1 MPHDESR
8 LRARRIGRQWPFFP
22 ILEITMNHHVNATLL
37 GGALLLGAASVS
49 AIDFPSMKPGLWES
63 TMSREGAPQKLAGT
77 KMCMDAAVQKEMME
91 MGMGTMKTMCSK
103 NDIRRD
109 GNKVYGNAECKFGE
123 STMKST
129 SVTTF
134 TGDTAYHTEVK
145 STYEPPMQGMAAG
158 TAVIDARWTGACPA
172 GMQVG
177 DVTLP
182 DGRKINMR
190 TMAGGAQAA
199 PAPPAKK

>member
-1 MPHDESR
+1 MK
-8 LRARRIGRQWPFFP
+8 
-22 ILEITMNHHVNATLL
+22 HHCNAALLGSTLL
-37 GGALLLGAASVS
+37 LAAASAS
-49 AIDFPSMKPGLWES
+49 AIDFPTMKAGLWES
-63 TMSREGAPQKLAGT
+63 TMSREGAPQRMSGT

-109 GNKVYGNAECKFGE
+109 GNKVYGAAECKFGE

-145 STYEPPMQGMAAG
+145 STYEPPMQGMTAG
-158 TAVIDARWTGACPA
+158 NTVIDAKWAGPCPA
-172 GMQVG
+172 GMQAG

-190 TMAGGAQAA
+190 AMAAGA
-199 PAPPAKK
+199 PGAPPKK